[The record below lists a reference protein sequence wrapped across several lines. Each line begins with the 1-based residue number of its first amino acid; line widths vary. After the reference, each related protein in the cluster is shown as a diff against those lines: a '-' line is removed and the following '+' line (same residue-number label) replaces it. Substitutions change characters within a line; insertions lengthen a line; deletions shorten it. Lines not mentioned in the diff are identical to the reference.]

1 MKGMIYEFVVIASS
15 ISPCVGRKMKKLFH
29 DIFYGLL
36 WKFQLCHLV
45 NICILESTFGFAL
58 VWFYTLVSTSA
69 SLYWEVVIHC
79 CLQLRHSPR
88 RYLVLCRPTKIFN
101 NNRHGLVRLS
111 TIRRIISD
119 KRRFFYKDTARFC
132 WRLVTRNGITH
143 VIDCRA
149 WCTVFDMTALHIGH
163 VFKMHLAYYTANFL
177 VLQFIALS

>member
-58 VWFYTLVSTSA
+58 VRFYTLVSTSA

-119 KRRFFYKDTARFC
+119 KRRFFLQRYSKILLTFGNQKWNNTCYWLQSMVYCIWYDCF
-132 WRLVTRNGITH
+132 TH
-143 VIDCRA
+143 WTCI
-149 WCTVFDMTALHIGH
+149 
-163 VFKMHLAYYTANFL
+163 
-177 VLQFIALS
+177 